1 MSSSPSR
8 GRKRLLAI
16 VGGLALGL
24 IVAEAG
30 LQVTDTR
37 PERFRPPR
45 WSVFDGNSF
54 QRSDMWADGLIKQPS
69 PFAGIDM
76 GQYTPGAR
84 FRIEYASN
92 PRGYFDDRNGVEMTV
107 NKLGLRGPEVTR
119 EKPAGTLRLL
129 GLGDSFTFG
138 VGVGEEH
145 TFLRRLEGRLAGQRP
160 IEVLNAGTQGYNTRD
175 QQVTL
180 ENRWLTLAPDIVLV
194 IFYLND
200 IYRDESAVAFW
211 NNGEGDG
218 VYLQPT
224 GLARH
229 SHLLDWFQYSWRVRN
244 LRRRMI
250 SHYSQAYFTNP
261 RAFFDNA
268 GSSSRQMDWPAS
280 RAALARIVELS
291 ETHGFRVGLAIFPE
305 LMSLEDYP
313 FTAIHT
319 FVNETC
325 GELGLPVHDLLP
337 DFRGLPDQQLW
348 VHPTDHHPNEIAH
361 DIVAR
366 SLEGFV
372 RTQLV
377 PDMFSPDGQ
386 TSP

>member
-1 MSSSPSR
+1 MSPSPPR
-8 GRKRLLAI
+8 SRKRLLAI
-16 VGGLALGL
+16 AGGLALGL
-24 IVAEAG
+24 VVAEAG
-30 LQVTDTR
+30 LQLADIR

-45 WSVFDGNSF
+45 WSAFDGNSF
-54 QRSDMWADGLIKQPS
+54 RHSDMWADGLIKQPS

-76 GQYTPGAR
+76 GQYTPGGR

-107 NKLGLRGPEVTR
+107 NKLGLRGPEVAR

-160 IEVLNAGTQGYNTRD
+160 VEVLNAGTQGYNTRD

-180 ENRWLTLAPDIVLV
+180 ENRWLALTPDIVLV
-194 IFYLND
+194 VFYLND

-224 GLARH
+224 GLARY
-229 SHLLDWFQYSWRVRN
+229 SHLLDWCQYSWRVRN

-261 RAFFDNA
+261 RAFFAEDR
-268 GSSSRQMDWPAS
+268 SSSRQMDWPAS

-291 ETHGFRVGLAIFPE
+291 EIHGFRVGLAIFPE

-319 FVNETC
+319 FIDETC

-337 DFRGLPDQQLW
+337 AFQGLEDRRLW

-361 DIVAR
+361 DIAAG
-366 SLEGFV
+366 SLEDFV
-372 RTQLV
+372 RKQLL
-377 PDMFSPDGQ
+377 PDTAAPDNRQSP
-386 TSP
+386 